1 MMAICNLTKF
11 EKSNSIQM
19 NKKLSKL
26 IVGAFALVLAV
37 PNANAQ
43 TQLFTNGKENNI
55 DIYWRI
61 PSIVRMNDGA
71 LWAFTDKRYYAAT
84 DLGAQDGNTP
94 HKIEIYGR
102 KSFDN
107 GKSWNNAEVVL
118 QSNLNASGANEY
130 LFAFGDAATVVDR
143 ESGRVLMM
151 AASGTKG
158 VKANPTGQPF
168 VTRSVYDAGKWVTSN
183 VSGQFYGPGN
193 LYGTTLFVTSGRMV
207 QSTKYKKDKYYRIY
221 AGVCLYS
228 KSASYVVYSDD
239 FGETWQYLG
248 GYLTV
253 PVQDGDECKVEE
265 LPNGDIL
272 LVTRKRSGAAG
283 RYINVF
289 HFTDIANGTGSWQ
302 TRVSTGTNQTDG
314 EAYAAANNGEIML
327 VPAQSKEGKQTYVLL
342 LSVATNNSN
351 RSNVCIY
358 WKELPVDYSDPFNY
372 KSGWTKYQVNNG
384 QYWGYTTMALDQKGD
399 IAFLSELSQYTGP
412 ISFISLPLSTITNGA
427 YSYHASA
434 KGTYHTSS
442 EPIFVQQPSLSLG
455 GGVYNTDQTVTINNP
470 DGSTV
475 YYTLDGSD
483 PVVPT
488 TITTETLSPR
498 LASTVTGTQVY
509 SNPITISEGSTT
521 LKAVA
526 VDNYSGNVSQTVS
539 ANYLVTSAENTNSA
553 NVSKNGTTISLD
565 HANATNL
572 FTNNGTGTFW
582 AYLRHNSTHIQLIS
596 STVSELEPGQQLF
609 HVTNNNMVWGA
620 DPNYY
625 LQLYNG
631 KLGGKTVT
639 QYGYY
644 CILAP
649 KGYRFLR
656 YEIDM
661 DKSSENGAKLE
672 EYKYQSGSNTDINVV
687 YSVTASNS
695 QDVKMTRTLSDGTN
709 VLYFRMDGQSASDQN
724 PIVVKSIKLTYAIDD
739 SFTAQVPNENGTK
752 IHSGFIDLGT
762 FSKGENNAY
771 NYGFSNSQA
780 TDLETVKVVKTDGSA
795 PQNVTVDGGKY
806 FMATTDGDYYVEAPA
821 KFRIIGA
828 TVNFKRSD
836 VNSTERYTPS
846 ATSNGDRII
855 FQANDDTQNYLKIDA
870 NGHAVNTN
878 SKDDATAFTITYN
891 AGSGENHYS
900 LQMADGKYLTI
911 TSTAIATT
919 NDKVLWALD
928 NNGLKCYNSD
938 LKDYRYLGNN
948 GDGNYGWDLRR
959 MGKSCPHIYRTSIPA
974 SDFTATVYNR
984 EDNGTAA
991 NGEKSL
997 TADAPTQNV
1006 TVSDMNND
1014 AVHIKL
1020 SGIASGSAALFNVQ
1034 LQLLP
1039 LDPEVSTV
1047 EAAAKVG
1054 EEVEGNSP
1062 VTSYNY
1068 VFNNGNIIGVPVP
1081 ANTNKDAGITMVF
1094 RNAKNEEQTL
1104 WYSTGNNQNNQS
1116 IKGGYSNVYLIGS
1129 TADKDNGLNVTSP
1142 YPDARTAVDVAGVNE
1157 VYATNIAQL
1166 ADANNTSVN
1175 TLQDNTV
1182 DATSAGNTTVTM
1194 TVNTPTSD
1202 KSTDGNTFYLYSADQ
1217 PTYQIMPKSLAQ
1229 SKHIDFRFFTIKVKP
1244 VVAETP
1250 NIEIVPIYTSTMK
1263 GKQHKVTNISSDG
1276 NDLDKKY
1283 TYVGVKVTAVK
1294 DASVSTAYNALTA
1307 EDIYTALKTKL
1318 SSADYANQIYAG
1330 DPLRTV
1336 LYVDMSS
1343 LSTVTIANT
1352 TTMGNYKTETADNC
1366 LFFMPQGFAATGLA
1380 NVVSKQSDGSYQ
1392 AIGDVT
1398 VYDQQPF
1405 FSPYDFNMGSFK
1417 AIYEREGTVNGA
1429 NTKALVR
1436 NMAAVL
1442 PFTIQLDGK
1451 GHPYLDGNDEANQH
1465 ITFKTITGF
1474 GELTAVRKDSNGQPL
1489 TYGVKATDVTDLVAS
1504 ANNPYYVALDE
1515 DQQPGFSFNIPGA
1528 SFAKSGILTTTT
1540 NGTTVTPDDLSS
1552 TNDTWTS
1559 HGTYSGVQPQKANG
1573 LWYFSKDLFWNS
1585 GLLTNFSN
1593 VNVRP
1598 FRAYYNGPT
1607 STSAKAAVVYDD
1619 SDIVATGITTI
1630 NGVST
1635 ANGKVY
1641 DLNGRYVGDSL
1652 ELLAP
1657 GLYIQNGH
1665 KVVKQ

>member
-1 MMAICNLTKF
+1 
-11 EKSNSIQM
+11 M

-43 TQLFTNGKENNI
+43 TQLFKSVS
-55 DIYWRI
+55 DKDHAYRI
-61 PSIVRMNDGA
+61 PSIVRYPADRSGA
-71 LWAFTDKRYYAAT
+71 LKGGLWAFADLRYQGGDIGNNHPIDIT
-84 DLGAQDGNTP
+84 SRKLVDGTTAWLEP
-94 HKIEIYGR
+94 VLITHR
-102 KSFDN
+102 
-107 GKSWNNAEVVL
+107 NNSS
-118 QSNLNASGANEY
+118 QGY
-130 LFAFGDAATVVDR
+130 DFAFGDAATVADR
-143 ESGRVLMM
+143 ESGKILLMT
-151 AASGTKG
+151 AAGRNSVWVNTAGYPN
-158 VKANPTGQPF
+158 VA
-168 VTRSVYDAGKWVTSN
+168 RHVYDPATGKWTTTEVTT
-183 VSGQFYGPGN
+183 VFYGPDN
-193 LYGTTLFVTSGRMV
+193 SYASHLFVSSGRMI
-207 QSTKYKKDKYYRIY
+207 QSTIYKKDKYYRIY
-221 AGVCLYS
+221 AAICTVSGNGSRV
-228 KSASYVVYSDD
+228 AYSDD
-239 FGETWQYLG
+239 FGATWSYLG
-248 GYLTV
+248 GPTAS
-253 PVQDGDECKVEE
+253 PIPDGDECKVEE
-265 LPNGDIL
+265 LPDGSIL
-272 LVTRKRSGAAG
+272 LNAKRYGGSNYG
-283 RYINVF
+283 RYTNVF
-289 HFTDIANGTGSWQ
+289 TFTDIATGQGSWGKVATSGTSDTQGQ
-302 TRVSTGTNQTDG
+302 TFT
-314 EAYAAANNGEIML
+314 ANCNAEIML
-327 VPAQSKEGKQTYVLL
+327 VPALRKSDSKQTYLL
-342 LSVATNNSN
+342 LLAGPASTKRTNGS
-351 RSNVCIY
+351 IY
-358 WKELPVDYSDPFNY
+358 WKELPSTAAEYRNPDNY
-372 KSGWTKYQVNNG
+372 VSGWTRYSWANNSG
-384 QYWGYTTMALDQKGD
+384 CGYMSMILDKDGNVALLDENGG
-399 IAFLSELSQYTGP
+399 IRYFNFS
-412 ISFISLPLSTITNGA
+412 LSTITGGK
-427 YSYHASA
+427 YEYHRSA
-434 KGTYHTSS
+434 KGTYKTTS
-442 EPIFVQQPSLSLG
+442 EPVDVQRPSFGLN
-455 GGVYNTDQTVTINNP
+455 GGVYKENQTVTITHP
-470 DGSTV
+470 EGTTV
-475 YYTLDGSD
+475 YYTLDGSE
-483 PVVPT
+483 PVVT
-488 TITTETLSPR
+488 TQSNSPR
-498 LASTVTGTQVY
+498 LTTPVSGTQVY
-509 SNPITISEGSTT
+509 SNPITLAAGATT

-526 VDNYSGNVSQTVS
+526 VDDYSGNASQTVS
-539 ANYLVTSAENTNSA
+539 ASYLITSADDNTPA
-553 NVSKNGTTISLD
+553 VTVSKTGTTISLD
-565 HANATNL
+565 HSSATKL
-572 FTNNGTGTFW
+572 FTNNGSGAFW

-609 HVTNNNMVWGA
+609 HVTNNNMVWG
-620 DPNYY
+620 DKPNYY
-625 LQLYNG
+625 LKLYNG

-709 VLYFRMDGQSASDQN
+709 VLYFRMDGQSANDQN
-724 PIVVKSIKLTYAIDD
+724 PIVVKSLKLTYAIDD
-739 SFTAQVPNENGTK
+739 PFTAQVPNADGTM

-762 FSKGENNAY
+762 FSKGEGNKF

-780 TDLETVKVVKTDGSA
+780 TDLEAVRVVKTDGSA
-795 PQNVTVDGGKY
+795 PQNITVDGDKY
-806 FMATTDGDYYVEAPA
+806 FMATTNGDYYVEAPA

-828 TVNFKRSD
+828 TLNFKRSD
-836 VNSTERYTPS
+836 INSTERYTPS

-919 NDKVLWALD
+919 NDRVLWDLD

-948 GDGNYGWDLRR
+948 GDGNYSWDLRR
-959 MGKSCPHIYRTSIPA
+959 MGIYCPHIYRTSIPA

-997 TADAPTQNV
+997 TADASTQNV

-1054 EEVEGNSP
+1054 GEVKGNSP

-1068 VFNNGNIIGVPVP
+1068 VFNNGDIIGVPVP
-1081 ANTNKDAGITMVF
+1081 ANTDKDASITMVF

-1129 TADKDNGLNVTSP
+1129 TADSDKGLDITSP
-1142 YPDARTAVDVAGVNE
+1142 YPDARTALDVAGVNKIN
-1157 VYATNIAQL
+1157 ATNIAQL

-1182 DATSAGNTTVTM
+1182 DATSAGNTTITM
-1194 TVNTPTSD
+1194 TVNTPKSD

-1217 PTYQIMPKSLAQ
+1217 PTYQIMPGSIAQ
-1229 SKHIDFRFFTIKVKP
+1229 AKHIDFRFFTIKVKP

-1263 GKQHKVTNISSDG
+1263 GKQHKVTNIPSDG
-1276 NDLDKKY
+1276 NDLDKKH

-1307 EDIYTALKTKL
+1307 EDIYTALKKKL
-1318 SSADYANQIYAG
+1318 SSDDYANQIYAG

-1343 LSTVTIANT
+1343 LSTVTTANT

-1405 FSPYDFNMGSFK
+1405 FSPYDFNTGTYK

-1442 PFTIQLDGK
+1442 PFSIRLDGQ

-1465 ITFKTITGF
+1465 ITFKTITGS

-1489 TYGVKATDVTDLVAS
+1489 TYGVKATDVTGLVAS

-1528 SFAKSGILTTTT
+1528 SFAKSGTLTTAT
-1540 NGTTVTPDDLSS
+1540 NGTTVTLDDLSS

-1559 HGTYSGVQPQKANG
+1559 HGTYSGVQPESVNG

-1585 GLLTNFSN
+1585 GLLQNFTN

-1598 FRAYYNGPT
+1598 FRAYYNGDK

-1630 NGVST
+1630 NGVSA

-1641 DLNGRYVGDSL
+1641 DLNGRYVGMSL
-1652 ELLAP
+1652 DNLAP

>member
-1 MMAICNLTKF
+1 
-11 EKSNSIQM
+11 M

-26 IVGAFALVLAV
+26 IVGAFALVLSA

-43 TQLFTNGKENNI
+43 TQLFTNGNENNI
-55 DIYWRI
+55 YMYWRI

-71 LWAFTDKRYYAAT
+71 LWAFTDKRYYGAG
-84 DLGAQDGNTP
+84 DLGDGKDTD
-94 HKIEIYGR
+94 HLIDIYGR

-107 GKSWNNAEVVL
+107 GKTWKKAEAVL
-118 QSNLNASGANEY
+118 HSNRSMSGTNEY
-130 LFAFGDAATVVDR
+130 LYAFGDAATVVDR

-151 AASGTKG
+151 AASGKKG
-158 VKANPTGQPF
+158 VGSTTDGRPF
-168 VTRSVYDAGKWVTSN
+168 VTRSVYDAGKWLTSN
-183 VSGQFYGPGN
+183 VTDQFYGEN
-193 LYGTTLFVTSGRMV
+193 NAYGTHLFVSSGRMV

-239 FGETWQYLG
+239 FGRTWQYLG
-248 GYLTV
+248 GYVTA

-272 LVTRKRSGAAG
+272 LFTRKRSAAAG

-289 HFTDIANGTGSWQ
+289 KFSDIASGAGSWQ
-302 TRVSTGTNQTDG
+302 TMANTGTSQTDG

-327 VPAQSKEGKQTYVLL
+327 VPAQNKDGKQTYVLL
-342 LSVATNNSN
+342 LSVATNNKN

-358 WKELPVDYSDPFNY
+358 WKELPTAEADYTNPSSY
-372 KSGWTKYQVNNG
+372 VSGWTKYQVNKG

-399 IAFLSELSQYTGP
+399 VAFLSELSQYNGP
-412 ISFISLPLSTITNGA
+412 LSFISLPLSTITNGA
-427 YSYHASA
+427 YTYHESA

-442 EPIFVQQPSLSLG
+442 EPNNVQRPTFDVN
-455 GGVYNTDQTVTINNP
+455 GGVYTGSKTITINKP
-470 DGSTV
+470 KGTTI

-488 TITTETLSPR
+488 ATATTAGAKAPR
-498 LASTVTGTQVY
+498 RAEAVTGTHVY
-509 SNPITISEGSTT
+509 NTPITLTEGATT

-526 VDNYSGNVSQTVS
+526 VDDYSGNVSQTVTAS
-539 ANYLVTSAENTNSA
+539 YLITSAENTNTTSA
-553 NVSKNGTTISLD
+553 SKQGTTISLD
-565 HANATNL
+565 HDNATNL
-572 FTNNGTGTFW
+572 FTNNGSGNYW

-596 STVSELEPGQQLF
+596 SSDAALASGQQVF
-609 HVTNNNMVWGA
+609 AVTNNNMVWGEK
-620 DPNYY
+620 PNYY
-625 LQLYNG
+625 LKLYNG
-631 KLGGKTVT
+631 KLNGGSVI

-656 YEIDM
+656 YEIDI
-661 DKSSENGAKLE
+661 DKSSENGAKLD

-687 YSVTASNS
+687 YSATASNS
-695 QDVKMTRTLSDGTN
+695 QTVKMERTLSDGTN
-709 VLYFRMDGQSASDQN
+709 VLYFRMDGIDKDQE
-724 PIVVKSIKLTYAIDD
+724 PIVVQSIKLTYAIDD

-795 PQNVTVDGGKY
+795 PQNVTVDGGNY

-828 TVNFKRSD
+828 TVNLNRHEVTAKSD
-836 VNSTERYTPS
+836 QWVVYTPS
-846 ATSNGDRII
+846 STASNEVIY
-855 FQANDDTQNYLKIDA
+855 FM
-870 NGHAVNTN
+870 
-878 SKDDATAFTITYN
+878 SKDGSKYLSIQNGKGVTATDASQATKFTITHSDQGYAIKSGGQYMYMIDDKQSVSMSSDAKYWKLDSKN
-891 AGSGENHYS
+891 QLQYTVSGEG
-900 LQMADGKYLTI
+900 DKYLVYSPSSKFFGWGSSATDYPKVMYNQPI
-911 TSTAIATT
+911 TYSA
-919 NDKVLWALD
+919 NDFK
-928 NNGLKCYNSD
+928 
-938 LKDYRYLGNN
+938 
-948 GDGNYGWDLRR
+948 
-959 MGKSCPHIYRTSIPA
+959 
-974 SDFTATVYNR
+974 ATVYNR
-984 EDNGTAA
+984 ENTGTATD
-991 NGEKSL
+991 GEKSL
-997 TADAPTQNV
+997 TADAPTQTV
-1006 TVSDMNND
+1006 TVSDFNND
-1014 AVHIKL
+1014 AIHINL
-1020 SGIASGSAALFNVQ
+1020 SGIATGGAALFNVQ

-1276 NDLDKKY
+1276 NDLDKKH

-1504 ANNPYYVALDE
+1504 ANNPYYVALDK

-1652 ELLAP
+1652 DNLAP
-1657 GLYIQNGH
+1657 GLYIQNGR

>member
-1 MMAICNLTKF
+1 
-11 EKSNSIQM
+11 
-19 NKKLSKL
+19 
-26 IVGAFALVLAV
+26 
-37 PNANAQ
+37 
-43 TQLFTNGKENNI
+43 
-55 DIYWRI
+55 
-61 PSIVRMNDGA
+61 
-71 LWAFTDKRYYAAT
+71 
-84 DLGAQDGNTP
+84 
-94 HKIEIYGR
+94 
-102 KSFDN
+102 
-107 GKSWNNAEVVL
+107 
-118 QSNLNASGANEY
+118 
-130 LFAFGDAATVVDR
+130 
-143 ESGRVLMM
+143 
-151 AASGTKG
+151 
-158 VKANPTGQPF
+158 
-168 VTRSVYDAGKWVTSN
+168 
-183 VSGQFYGPGN
+183 
-193 LYGTTLFVTSGRMV
+193 
-207 QSTKYKKDKYYRIY
+207 
-221 AGVCLYS
+221 
-228 KSASYVVYSDD
+228 
-239 FGETWQYLG
+239 
-248 GYLTV
+248 
-253 PVQDGDECKVEE
+253 
-265 LPNGDIL
+265 
-272 LVTRKRSGAAG
+272 
-283 RYINVF
+283 
-289 HFTDIANGTGSWQ
+289 
-302 TRVSTGTNQTDG
+302 
-314 EAYAAANNGEIML
+314 
-327 VPAQSKEGKQTYVLL
+327 
-342 LSVATNNSN
+342 
-351 RSNVCIY
+351 
-358 WKELPVDYSDPFNY
+358 
-372 KSGWTKYQVNNG
+372 
-384 QYWGYTTMALDQKGD
+384 
-399 IAFLSELSQYTGP
+399 
-412 ISFISLPLSTITNGA
+412 
-427 YSYHASA
+427 
-434 KGTYHTSS
+434 
-442 EPIFVQQPSLSLG
+442 
-455 GGVYNTDQTVTINNP
+455 
-470 DGSTV
+470 
-475 YYTLDGSD
+475 
-483 PVVPT
+483 
-488 TITTETLSPR
+488 
-498 LASTVTGTQVY
+498 
-509 SNPITISEGSTT
+509 
-521 LKAVA
+521 
-526 VDNYSGNVSQTVS
+526 
-539 ANYLVTSAENTNSA
+539 
-553 NVSKNGTTISLD
+553 
-565 HANATNL
+565 
-572 FTNNGTGTFW
+572 
-582 AYLRHNSTHIQLIS
+582 
-596 STVSELEPGQQLF
+596 
-609 HVTNNNMVWGA
+609 MVWGA

-1276 NDLDKKY
+1276 NDLDKKH

>member
-1 MMAICNLTKF
+1 
-11 EKSNSIQM
+11 M

-43 TQLFTNGKENNI
+43 TKIFSNGTINKI
-55 DIYWRI
+55 PIYWRI

-84 DLGAQDGNTP
+84 DLGNGKDTP

-102 KSFDN
+102 KSIDN
-107 GKSWNNAEVVL
+107 GTNWSDTAVVL
-118 QSNLNASGANEY
+118 TSHMTISNDKEY
-130 LFAFGDAATVVDR
+130 LYAFGDAGTVVDR
-143 ESGRVLMM
+143 ESGHVLMM
-151 AASGTKG
+151 TASGKSG
-158 VKANPTGQPF
+158 VGSSNAGRPY
-168 VTRSVYDAGKWVTSN
+168 VTRSVFDNNAWTTTN
-183 VSGQFYGPGN
+183 VSDQFYGTN
-193 LYGTTLFVTSGRMV
+193 YVYGTNLFVTSGRII
-207 QSTKYKKDKYYRIY
+207 QSTIYKKDKYYRLY

-228 KSASYVVYSDD
+228 KNASYVVYSDD
-239 FGETWQYLG
+239 FGETWHYLG
-248 GYLTV
+248 GYQQAPV
-253 PVQDGDECKVEE
+253 PDGDECKVEE

-272 LVTRKRSGAAG
+272 LQTRRRVGGAG
-283 RYINVF
+283 RYFNVF
-289 HFTDIANGTGSWQ
+289 SFSDLAKGEGTWQASAVTSGASDISGQ
-302 TRVSTGTNQTDG
+302 TFAS
-314 EAYAAANNGEIML
+314 ACNGELML
-327 VPAQSKEGKQTYVLL
+327 VPAKRVSDNKQTYVVL
-342 LSVATNNSN
+342 LSVPSSGDSN
-351 RSNVCIY
+351 RTKVCIY
-358 WKELPVDYSDPFNY
+358 WKELPSFYSNPANY
-372 KSGWTKYQVNNG
+372 VAGWNKYLCNTQFRA
-384 QYWGYTTMALDQKGD
+384 YTTMALDNTGE
-399 IAFLSELSQYTGP
+399 IAFLAEGDGIWFQKLS
-412 ISFISLPLSTITNGA
+412 LATITSNKYA
-427 YSYHASA
+427 YNPSAS
-434 KGTYHTSS
+434 GTYHTTA
-442 EPIFVQQPSLSLG
+442 EPNFEHGVGGLVKPTLSVY
-455 GGVYNTDQTVTINNP
+455 GGVYTTNQTVTL
-470 DGSTV
+470 STTEGTKI
-475 YYTLDGSD
+475 YYTLDGSE
-483 PVVPT
+483 PKAPAAT
-488 TITTETLSPR
+488 TTTAVAPQQSGTAIGTL
-498 LASTVTGTQVY
+498 LYNNT
-509 SNPITISEGSTT
+509 PITISEGVTT
-521 LKAVA
+521 LKALA
-526 VDNYSGNVSQTVS
+526 VDNNGNTSQTVS
-539 ANYLVTSAENTNSA
+539 ASYLVTSANDNTTTST
-553 NVSKNGTTISLD
+553 SKNGNTITLD
-565 HANATNL
+565 YTNATPL
-572 FTNNGTGTFW
+572 FTQNGSGNYFG
-582 AYLRHNSTHIQLIS
+582 YLRHNSTHIQMIS
-596 STVSELEPGQQLF
+596 STVADLSSGTPVF
-609 HVTNNNMVWGA
+609 ATINNNMLFNSGSHL
-620 DPNYY
+620 

-631 KLGGKTVT
+631 LINGNVSQKSR
-639 QYGYY
+639 YGHYA
-644 CILAP
+644 ILAP

-656 YEIDM
+656 YEIVM
-661 DKSSENGAKLE
+661 DRSSENGAVLE
-672 EYKYQSGSNTDINVV
+672 EYRYQDNSTTQITTLKSA
-687 YSVTASNS
+687 TASSNN
-695 QDVKMTRTLSDGTN
+695 DVTLDRTLTNGTN
-709 VLYFRMDGQSASDQN
+709 ALYFRMDGLTTSDQN
-724 PIVVKSIKLTYAIDD
+724 PIVVKSLKLTYAIDD

-762 FSKGENNAY
+762 FGKLDNDH
-771 NYGFSNSQA
+771 NYGFSNNQA
-780 TDLETVKVVKTDGSA
+780 TDLEAVNVVKTDGSA
-795 PQNVTVDGGKY
+795 PQNITVDGDKY

-828 TVNFKRSD
+828 TFNLKRGGTT
-836 VNSTERYTPS
+836 VGNYETYTPS
-846 ATSNGDRII
+846 TASSGDEII
-855 FQANDDTQNYLKIDA
+855 FKNNHSANYLKFDNSSEKGVSTSDINQATKFTINYEGGNYTIMTGNKYLYMVDVSQSSDKA
-870 NGHAVNTN
+870 SLRLSDTKQTWTVNNGHLV
-878 SKDDATAFTITYN
+878 F
-891 AGSGENHYS
+891 GS
-900 LQMADGKYLTI
+900 KYLICTAGNVWGDTYKSNSSDYPTI
-911 TSTAIATT
+911 QSTPKTYTA
-919 NDKVLWALD
+919 D
-928 NNGLKCYNSD
+928 
-938 LKDYRYLGNN
+938 
-948 GDGNYGWDLRR
+948 
-959 MGKSCPHIYRTSIPA
+959 
-974 SDFTATVYNR
+974 DFTATVYNR

-997 TADAPTQNV
+997 TAVASTQNV

-1054 EEVEGNSP
+1054 EEVKGNSP

-1068 VFNNGNIIGVPVP
+1068 VFNNGDIIGVPVP
-1081 ANTNKDAGITMVF
+1081 ATNKDEDITMVF

-1129 TADKDNGLNVTSP
+1129 TADKDNGLNVNSP
-1142 YPDARTAVDVAGVNE
+1142 YPDARTAVDVAGVNK
-1157 VYATNIAQL
+1157 VYATNITDL
-1166 ADANNTSVN
+1166 ADEKNTAVN

-1182 DATSAGNTTVTM
+1182 DATSAGNTTITM
-1194 TVNTPTSD
+1194 TVKTPKSD

-1217 PTYQIMPKSLAQ
+1217 PTYQIMPGSIAQ
-1229 SKHIDFRFFTIKVKP
+1229 AKHIDFRFFTIKVKP

-1263 GKQHKVTNISSDG
+1263 GKQHKATNIPSDG
-1276 NDLDKKY
+1276 NDLDEKR

-1294 DASVSTAYNALTA
+1294 DPSASTAYNALTA
-1307 EDIYTALKTKL
+1307 EEIYTALKEKL
-1318 SSADYANQIYAG
+1318 SSANYANQIYPG

-1343 LSTVTIANT
+1343 LSTVTTANT

-1405 FSPYDFNMGSFK
+1405 FSPYDFNTGTYK

-1442 PFTIQLDGK
+1442 PFAIQLDGK

-1465 ITFKTITGF
+1465 ITFKTITGS

-1528 SFAKSGILTTTT
+1528 SFAKSGTLTTTT
-1540 NGTTVTPDDLSS
+1540 DGTTVTLDDLSS

-1585 GLLTNFSN
+1585 GLLSDNFSN

-1598 FRAYYNGPT
+1598 FRAYYNGDK

>member
-1 MMAICNLTKF
+1 
-11 EKSNSIQM
+11 M

-239 FGETWQYLG
+239 FGETWHYLG
-248 GYLTV
+248 GYETV

-272 LVTRKRSGAAG
+272 LVTRKRSAAAG

-342 LSVATNNSN
+342 LSVPTNNN
-351 RSNVCIY
+351 NDNTGRSNVCIY
-358 WKELPVDYSDPFNY
+358 WKELPVAYSDPFNY

-1276 NDLDKKY
+1276 NDLDKKH

-1380 NVVSKQSDGSYQ
+1380 NVVSK
-1392 AIGDVT
+1392 
-1398 VYDQQPF
+1398 
-1405 FSPYDFNMGSFK
+1405 
-1417 AIYEREGTVNGA
+1417 
-1429 NTKALVR
+1429 
-1436 NMAAVL
+1436 
-1442 PFTIQLDGK
+1442 
-1451 GHPYLDGNDEANQH
+1451 
-1465 ITFKTITGF
+1465 
-1474 GELTAVRKDSNGQPL
+1474 
-1489 TYGVKATDVTDLVAS
+1489 
-1504 ANNPYYVALDE
+1504 
-1515 DQQPGFSFNIPGA
+1515 
-1528 SFAKSGILTTTT
+1528 
-1540 NGTTVTPDDLSS
+1540 
-1552 TNDTWTS
+1552 
-1559 HGTYSGVQPQKANG
+1559 
-1573 LWYFSKDLFWNS
+1573 
-1585 GLLTNFSN
+1585 
-1593 VNVRP
+1593 
-1598 FRAYYNGPT
+1598 
-1607 STSAKAAVVYDD
+1607 
-1619 SDIVATGITTI
+1619 
-1630 NGVST
+1630 
-1635 ANGKVY
+1635 
-1641 DLNGRYVGDSL
+1641 
-1652 ELLAP
+1652 
-1657 GLYIQNGH
+1657 
-1665 KVVKQ
+1665 